1 MLHGAATAPLLLH
14 TSAANQ
20 RCQPKSL
27 PLCLH
32 LWVLLLSA
40 QFLDC
45 RVRKLLCAEQMLN

>member
-45 RVRKLLCAEQMLN
+45 RVRKLLCAEHVLN